1 MSINYFRRFPV
12 RLCKVL
18 NGLEHVEKD
27 KLKKLNDILSE
38 SLSIK
43 QIKIE
48 VEVDNNNYKVHKE
61 DHSSCQDI
69 EIENFKEN
77 TALLVAKMVYD
88 AYI

>member
-18 NGLEHVEKD
+18 NGLEPVDKD

-43 QIKIE
+43 QIKFE
-48 VEVDNNNYKVHKE
+48 FDLDN
-61 DHSSCQDI
+61 
-69 EIENFKEN
+69 
-77 TALLVAKMVYD
+77 YD
-88 AYI
+88 E